1 MISSRSSLSLN
12 LCSNSRVT
20 PIISNVFFR
29 INQQRFSKS
38 DYLIIQSKNCI
49 FVCVFIQYNLQ
60 KHTLLHAPFK
70 KIGQV
75 IKHPKFVSLF
85 PIWSFCNSS
94 RCAYTLI
101 SHNLI
106 QTHAHTSSHTQI
118 HTLTHTHTYKQTPKS
133 WIIHDSSLVLK
144 GDIFLKQ

>member
-1 MISSRSSLSLN
+1 MISSRSSLSLS

-20 PIISNVFFR
+20 PIIK
-29 INQQRFSKS
+29 RFSKS

-94 RCAYTLI
+94 RCVYTLI

-106 QTHAHTSSHTQI
+106 QTHAHASSHTEI
-118 HTLTHTHTYKQTPKS
+118 HTLTHTHTQTYTHIQADTKIMDYS
-133 WIIHDSSLVLK
+133 
-144 GDIFLKQ
+144 